1 MQSGIMIHK
10 SQPSES
16 GSCLVSCWWV
26 SLFISCEASVSRMCL
41 FHTCFFMSLLAAVEV
56 EWWPHTVQLQP
67 FTSLCMCCSNAISMP
82 PGQNKKE
89 TINSKDVFFV
99 FDEDWFHI
107 CSAVAMQSAMWW
119 VTIWRLTWDFGAV
132 LMEW

>member
-1 MQSGIMIHK
+1 
-10 SQPSES
+10 
-16 GSCLVSCWWV
+16 
-26 SLFISCEASVSRMCL
+26 
-41 FHTCFFMSLLAAVEV
+41 
-56 EWWPHTVQLQP
+56 
-67 FTSLCMCCSNAISMP
+67 MP

-119 VTIWRLTWDFGAV
+119 VTMWRLTWDFGAV